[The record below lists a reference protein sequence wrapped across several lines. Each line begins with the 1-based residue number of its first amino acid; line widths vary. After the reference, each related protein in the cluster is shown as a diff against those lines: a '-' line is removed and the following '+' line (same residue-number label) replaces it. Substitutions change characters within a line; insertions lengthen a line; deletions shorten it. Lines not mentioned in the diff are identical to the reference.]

1 MIELIY
7 IFFFCIF
14 VFSFFSFSFLP
25 IFLISKKNYQKY
37 ELNYYIVNNIIILF
51 LLIFIFVIL
60 KINFYILVLVSI
72 FSYIYLL
79 FFKYQEFKNFLKK
92 NISSFIDYF
101 FLLIIF
107 YLISVS
113 IVANL
118 GLWWDGN
125 YWVTKAQV
133 FYNYEG
139 VNGLKNTIHINYP
152 FLGPSLWAFTWKLSI
167 ISYEVYG
174 RLFYIFFYII
184 SIYLITSFYFKSFTK
199 KILITS
205 FFIFICNSHH
215 HLFLGYQEVLLFS
228 MILIILLKFKYYLKF
243 GDNLNLIFLIISLF
257 LLLMIKQEGFLAF
270 IILSYLIFRNFEV
283 IHQQT
288 KIKILL
294 ILICIIIFKFLLFK
308 LFFYNVAIEKNIL
321 ADTLHIKYFILNLE
335 NIETLTN
342 SLFLIMIS
350 IFKVI
355 FKNQLFLVFLLLIF
369 INKQDIK
376 KDFFLIFI
384 ILLVYSSPFLFT
396 DPEAFNLQRHL
407 NTSLYRVTFSATAF
421 FIPIILNIIKNQKLY
436 K

>member
-1 MIELIY
+1 MTEFIY
-7 IFFFCIF
+7 IFFFCLF

-25 IFLISKKNYQKY
+25 LLLISKKNFQRY

-51 LLIFIFVIL
+51 SLIFIFVIL
-60 KINFYILVLVSI
+60 KINFYILVLISI
-72 FSYIYLL
+72 FSYIYFI
-79 FFKYQEFKNFLKK
+79 FFKYQQFKNFLKK
-92 NISSFIDYF
+92 NLSSFIDYF

-139 VNGLKNTIHINYP
+139 VNGLKNTVHINYP

-167 ISYEVYG
+167 INYEVYG

-184 SIYLITSFYFKSFTK
+184 SIYLITSYYFKFFIK

-228 MILIILLKFKYYLKF
+228 MILIVLLKFKYYFKF
-243 GDNLNLIFLIISLF
+243 GDNLNLILLIISLF

-270 IILSYLIFRNFEV
+270 IILSYLIFRNFKF
-283 IHQQT
+283 IHQKT
-288 KIKILL
+288 KIKLTFILA
-294 ILICIIIFKFLLFK
+294 CIIIFKFILFK
-308 LFFYNVAIEKNIL
+308 LFFFNIAIEKNIL
-321 ADTLHIKYFILNLE
+321 ADILHIKYFILNLQ

-342 SLFLIMIS
+342 SLFLIIVS
-350 IFKVI
+350 IFKVL
-355 FKNQLFLVFLLLIF
+355 FKNQLFLVFLLLIL
-369 INKQDIK
+369 INKQDFIK
-376 KDFFLIFI
+376 NFFLIFI
-384 ILLVYSSPFLFT
+384 ILLVYSSPYLFT
-396 DPEAFNLQRHL
+396 NPETVNLEWHL

-421 FIPIILNIIKNQKLY
+421 LLPVILNIIKNQKFY